1 LYRPIRR
8 YPDRVHHH
16 TAGVTRLVVTWLVV
30 TRVVVT
36 RVVVTRVD
44 VAGPAGYGHAA
55 TVGPAVGRIAD
66 VRVVGSAVGSIR
78 GYRIDGVGAGR

>member
-1 LYRPIRR
+1 LYRPVRR

-16 TAGVTRLVVTWLVV
+16 TAGVTSLVVTWL
-30 TRVVVT
+30 VVT

>member
-1 LYRPIRR
+1 LYRPVRR

-16 TAGVTRLVVTWLVV
+16 TAGVTRLVVTWL
-30 TRVVVT
+30 VVT

>member
-16 TAGVTRLVVTWLVV
+16 TAGVTRLVVTWL
-30 TRVVVT
+30 VVT